1 MAVSLRSSI
10 AKRCSHLNAALC
22 ISGVFMIRLLSGGK
36 PDLELT
42 IQKGTLEDR
51 KKLLSLKNE
60 AMLGG
65 GVDLIYVYSLV
76 DEVINYPS
84 QDGSIIYI
92 GEAGRE
98 RKTGT
103 RFSQH
108 ISTEENIGGDTGTNF
123 TISRYYWLG
132 KKLKLEIYVLDS
144 QRNKVAR
151 KSIESQLFQLHL
163 RRFGALPIGQGASGD
178 NYKVT
183 LINSLKASDTLAS
196 IINA

>member
-1 MAVSLRSSI
+1 
-10 AKRCSHLNAALC
+10 
-22 ISGVFMIRLLSGGK
+22 MIRLLSGGK

-60 AMLGG
+60 AMLGD
-65 GVDLIYVYSLV
+65 GVDLIYLYSLV

-123 TISRYYWLG
+123 TISKYYWLG
-132 KKLKLEIYVLDS
+132 KKLKLEIYILDS
-144 QRNKVAR
+144 QRNKIAR

-183 LINSLKASDTLAS
+183 LINSLKASNTLAS
-196 IINA
+196 IIKT